1 MSVSG
6 LVKSRAVRITA
17 ALAVVVSG
25 GLFTFTTQAQAAGET
40 VVSLTFND
48 GLMSQYQHA
57 RPVLL
62 AHNVQG
68 TFYLSSRV
76 VEANA
81 PGYMA
86 TWHAD
91 ALYRDGDEI
100 GGVTTDHV
108 DLTDPGTTQQYKIDQ
123 VCGDKQRLTT
133 LGYDPQSF
141 SYPFA
146 AVNANA
152 ESIVQG
158 CGYLSGRTVGGLDA
172 NSGPYAEQLPPADAF
187 RLSTANFGG
196 GQLQLADL
204 QNAVNVAASNGG
216 GWLPIAFN
224 NVCDS
229 TASDYSSCMGGYQSL
244 DKDVLSAFI
253 DWLQS
258 TDAPAGTTIKRVRD
272 VMGAAAQPPLPPRP
286 TVVSLTFDDG
296 DLSQYGT
303 RTMFATHNMHGTF
316 YINSGAVDAAE
327 PGAMTWTQIHALQAD
342 GHDIGGH
349 TLDHVDMTAADTSF
363 DYRWHQACDDR
374 ARLQALGFSPASFAY
389 PFAAFNAQAV
399 SIIKGCGYQSG
410 RSGGSLLV
418 GGPLYSESI
427 PPSEPFSFK
436 ALGTTYDGPIT
447 LQWLQDAVNGPADR
461 AGGWVPMLFHDI
473 CYAGSANFDACMA
486 GYRPVSDTTLS
497 QFMDWLTANASRGI
511 SVKTVADVMGGGQ
524 TIPNPIVTAPTAG
537 QTVSPAPT
545 VSGSAQAT
553 GGNVTVSVYSGPY
566 STGTPVLTVNAGNNS
581 GAWTTTLPG
590 PLANG
595 TYTVQAQQTGNGLT
609 GFSAPRTFVVSDT
622 VDTTPPAIAIT
633 APANNSRVND
643 TTPTISGTGGTAT
656 GDAATTTV
664 RIYNGATPTGT
675 PRSTTT
681 VPITAGAW
689 SVTSAA
695 LPQGA
700 YTAQATQT
708 DAAGNV
714 GTNTST
720 FTVDTTKPIVRIN
733 SPLTNT
739 AVTST
744 APFTVSGTT
753 GTLAGDTTAVSL
765 RVFAGSG
772 TTGALVA
779 TLPSTAAAGAWSA
792 DVAGLA
798 AGTYT
803 LSAMTTDTAGNIG
816 LSNNVVVQVRSAMTV
831 TSLSPNAIG
840 QGVTGKAFAIN
851 GTGFTAASTPSF
863 PGAGVTMTSFT
874 FVSATR
880 INVVLTAD
888 AAATVAR
895 SNVVVSRAGTFDAV
909 CANCLILNASPKP
922 TSVSPAT
929 VSRGLLKS
937 FTINGSGFTSS
948 SQVTFSG
955 GAGINILMISRTA
968 TQISITTSSISGAAG
983 VRNVTV
989 TNPDGGVGTCIGCL
1003 TIT

>member
-1 MSVSG
+1 MISFG
-6 LVKSRAVRITA
+6 Q
-17 ALAVVVSG
+17 
-25 GLFTFTTQAQAAGET
+25 FTFASQAQAAGET

-48 GLMSQYQHA
+48 GLLSQYQHA

-108 DLTDPGTTQQYKIDQ
+108 DLTDPGTTQQYKVDQ

-133 LGYDPQSF
+133 LGYDPKSF

-158 CGYLSGRTVGGLDA
+158 CGYLSGRTVGGLDP
-172 NSGPYAEQLPPADAF
+172 NSSGPYAEQLPPTDAF
-187 RLSTANFGG
+187 RLSTVGLGG

-204 QNAVNVAASNGG
+204 QNAVNVASSNGG

-229 TASDYSSCMGGYQSL
+229 TASDYSSCMGGYQSI

-258 TDAPAGTTIKRVRD
+258 TDAPTGTTIKRVRD

-410 RSGGSLLV
+410 RTGGSLLV

-427 PPSEPFSFK
+427 PPSEPWSFK

-497 QFMDWLTANASRGI
+497 QFLDWLTANASRGI
-511 SVKTVADVMGGGQ
+511 SVKTVAEVMSGGQ

-537 QTVSPAPT
+537 QTVGTGPT
-545 VSGSAQAT
+545 VSGTGQAT
-553 GGNVTVSVYSGPY
+553 GGNVTVSLYSGPY
-566 STGTPVLTVNAGNNS
+566 STGTPVLTADATNVA

-590 PLANG
+590 PLADG
-595 TYTVQAQQTGNGLT
+595 TYTVQAKQTGNGLT
-609 GFSAPRTFVVSDT
+609 GFSAPRTFVVSST

-633 APANNSRVND
+633 APVNNSSVNV
-643 TTPTISGTGGTAT
+643 TTPRISGTGGTAT
-656 GDAATTTV
+656 GDAATTTL
-664 RIYNGATPTGT
+664 RIYNGATATGT
-675 PRSTTT
+675 PRQT
-681 VPITAGAW
+681 VSAPITAGAW
-689 SVTSAA
+689 GVTPAS
-695 LPQGA
+695 LPQGTF
-700 YTAQATQT
+700 TAQATQT

-714 GTNTST
+714 GTSTST
-720 FTVDTTKPIVRIN
+720 FTVDTTKPVVRIT

-739 AVTST
+739 AITATSFT
-744 APFTVSGTT
+744 ASGTT
-753 GTLAGDTTAVSL
+753 GTLTGDSATVTL
-765 RVFAGSG
+765 KIYAGSN
-772 TTGALVA
+772 TTGTLVS
-779 TLPSTAAAGAWSA
+779 TLTSTAAAGAWSA
-792 DVAGLA
+792 PVSGLG

-803 LSAMTTDTAGNIG
+803 LSASSTDAAGNVG
-816 LSNNVVVQVRSAMTV
+816 VSTSVVVQLRSAMTV
-831 TSLSPNAIG
+831 TSITPNAFS
-840 QGVTGKAFAIN
+840 QGLTGRAVAIN
-851 GTGFTAASTPSF
+851 GTGFTAASVPSF
-863 PGAGVTMTSFT
+863 TGSGVTMTSYLY
-874 FVSATR
+874 VSATR
-880 INVVLTAD
+880 INAVINTDATA
-888 AAATVAR
+888 AVAK
-895 SNVVVSRAGTFDAV
+895 SNVVVSRPDTYAAT
-909 CANCLILNASPKP
+909 CANCLTVNLAPKV
-922 TSVSPAT
+922 TGASPAT
-929 VSRGLLKS
+929 VARGLLKS
-937 FTINGSGFTSS
+937 FSITGSGFTST

-955 GAGINILMISRTA
+955 GSGINVLLISRSA
-968 TQISITTSSISGAAG
+968 NQIDITTSSITGSAG
-983 VRNVTV
+983 VRNITV
-989 TNPDGGVGTCIGCL
+989 TNSDGGTSTCVGCL

>member
-6 LVKSRAVRITA
+6 LVKSRAVRISA

-566 STGTPVLTVNAGNNS
+566 STGTPVLTVNVGNNS

-622 VDTTPPAIAIT
+622 VDTTPPAIVIT
-633 APANNSRVND
+633 APVNNSSVNV
-643 TTPTISGTGGTAT
+643 TTPRISGTGGTAT
-656 GDAATTTV
+656 GDAATTTL
-664 RIYNGATPTGT
+664 RIYNGATATGT
-675 PRSTTT
+675 PRQT
-681 VPITAGAW
+681 VSAPITAGAW
-689 SVTSAA
+689 GVTPAS
-695 LPQGA
+695 LPQGIF
-700 YTAQATQT
+700 TAQATQT

-714 GTNTST
+714 GTSTST
-720 FTVDTTKPIVRIN
+720 FTVDTTKPVVRIT
-733 SPLTNT
+733 SPLNNAAIT
-739 AVTST
+739 ATSFT
-744 APFTVSGTT
+744 ASGTT
-753 GTLAGDTTAVSL
+753 GTLTGDSATVTLKVY
-765 RVFAGSG
+765 AGSN
-772 TTGALVA
+772 TTGALVK
-779 TLPSTAAAGAWSA
+779 TLTSTASAGAWSA
-792 DVAGLA
+792 AVTDLPAGP
-798 AGTYT
+798 YT
-803 LSAMTTDTAGNIG
+803 LSASSTDAAGNVG
-816 LSNNVVVQVRSAMTV
+816 VSTNVVVQLRSAMTV
-831 TSLSPNAIG
+831 TSITPNAFA
-840 QGVTGKAFAIN
+840 QGLTARAVAIN
-851 GTGFTAASTPSF
+851 GTGFTAASVPSF
-863 PGAGVTMTSFT
+863 TGAGVTMTSYA

-880 INVVLTAD
+880 INAVIDTD
-888 AAATVAR
+888 AAAAVGR
-895 SNVVVSRAGTFDAV
+895 SNVVVSRPDTFAAT
-909 CANCLILNASPKP
+909 CTNCVTVNLAPKVTGASP
-922 TSVSPAT
+922 ST

-937 FTINGSGFTSS
+937 FAINGSGFTST

-955 GAGINILMISRTA
+955 GSGINVLLISRSA
-968 TQISITTSSISGAAG
+968 NQINITTSSITGSAG
-983 VRNVTV
+983 VRNITV
-989 TNPDGGVGTCIGCL
+989 TNSDGGTSTCVGCL